1 MFESDREQ
9 IVAELRRKMGG
20 GVGTTAGGS
29 AAGGGVGSGGGGG
42 GVRVGVETLGVTTPS
57 RPVLAV
63 PAPLAE
69 ILPQGGLPRGG
80 VVSLIGDGGGSTSLL
95 LALLAAPANTWS
107 ALVGMPDVGMLAA
120 SELGVDLDRVVLV
133 PDPGPDVL
141 QILSVLADGVDLIAV
156 VPPKVLPPS
165 RLKVLNARLRQ
176 SGAVLLVAGRWP
188 GADLVLQSRVQGWV
202 GLGQGHG
209 RLRDREL
216 VVEVSGRGAAG
227 RHSSVAMLL
236 RSSRSGIDIGAMP
249 TPTRRLLEPVIA
261 EVG

>member
-1 MFESDREQ
+1 MFDSDRQ
-9 IVAELRRKMGG
+9 QVVAELRRKMS
-20 GVGTTAGGS
+20 VS
-29 AAGGGVGSGGGGG
+29 A
-42 GVRVGVETLGVTTPS
+42 

-69 ILPQGGLPRGG
+69 VLPLGGLPRGG
-80 VVSLIGDGGGSTSLL
+80 VVSLIGASGSTSLL
-95 LALLAAPANTWS
+95 LALLAAPANAWS
-107 ALVGMPDVGMLAA
+107 ALVGLPDVGLLAA
-120 SELGVDLDRVVLV
+120 SELGVDLDRIVLV

-141 QILSVLADGVDLIAV
+141 QILSVLADGVDMIAV

-176 SGAVLLVAGRWP
+176 SGTVLLVAGRWP
-188 GADLVLQSRVQGWV
+188 GADLVLRSRIEGWV

-216 VVEVSGRGAAG
+216 VVEVEGRGAAG
-227 RHSSVAMLL
+227 RRNSVSMFLQ
-236 RSSRSGIDIGAMP
+236 SSRSRVDIGVMP
-249 TPTRRLLEPVIA
+249 IRSVGGAVSEGAVSEGAVSEPVVA